1 LAFRRV
7 SRGVLAVLL
16 GAGLASAG
24 LTARAQTP
32 PPSPSVPTFGAATEL
47 VYVRFHVERKGG
59 KKVGYVEDLTPDKIR
74 VLEDGKPQAIAV
86 LETAATRDRTVLPE
100 VTLVL
105 DVSSSVMDERLL
117 DETLIRQ
124 VLFGSLHA
132 QSRVALCAFGGR
144 LECFAEPTRDA
155 SALMDAFKQALR
167 FGHETRRQG
176 TRLYAS
182 VADVARQSASGGRAQ
197 RAMIL
202 FTDALDTEGGRVKDA
217 VEAAT
222 AADVRV
228 YAVKVSQAFQDTA
241 QSRRSFGR
249 GTPNRSMYD
258 YRKLELDALPE
269 ATGGRSFEP
278 GTLDEKSLAKILR
291 EIGAEISNEIV
302 VGYEPEGARTGM
314 KHKVKVELVDKSS
327 GKIRD
332 GERILVR

>member
-1 LAFRRV
+1 MGVMVRPRPAESLAI
-7 SRGVLAVLL
+7 VLAS
-16 GAGLASAG
+16 GLAVSPAP
-24 LTARAQTP
+24 AQV
-32 PPSPSVPTFGAATEL
+32 PSFPTQAEL
-47 VYVRFHVERKGG
+47 VYVRFHVERKGAY
-59 KKVGYVEDLTPDKIR
+59 VGEVGRDQLR
-74 VLEDGKPQAIAV
+74 VLEDGRPQTIAV
-86 LETAATRDRTVLPE
+86 LETAATRDRSVLPE

-132 QSRVALCAFGGR
+132 RSKVALCAFGGR

-155 SALMDAFKQALR
+155 SALADAFNQALR
-167 FGHETRRQG
+167 FGYEMRRQG

-182 VADVARQSASGGRAQ
+182 VADVARQSAAVGGRAQ

-241 QSRRSFGR
+241 QSRRPFAR
-249 GTPNRSMYD
+249 GAPNRSMYD

-278 GTLDEKSLAKILR
+278 GTLDEESLAKILR
-291 EIGAEISNEIV
+291 EIGAEISNEVV
-302 VGYEPEGARTGM
+302 VGYEPEGAPNGTKR
-314 KHKVKVELVDKSS
+314 KVKVELADKSL

-332 GERILVR
+332 GERTLVR

>member
-1 LAFRRV
+1 MADM
-7 SRGVLAVLL
+7 VLALALL
-16 GAGLASAG
+16 LAPVPQA
-24 LTARAQTP
+24 
-32 PPSPSVPTFGAATEL
+32 PSFPSEAEL
-47 VYVRFHVERKGG
+47 VYVRFHVERKRGYATDLG
-59 KKVGYVEDLTPDKIR
+59 KDQLR
-74 VLEDGKPQAIAV
+74 VLEDGKPRPIAV

-132 QSRVALCAFGGR
+132 QSKVALCAFGGR

-155 SALMDAFKQALR
+155 SALMDAFSAALR
-167 FGHETRRQG
+167 FGHETRREG

-182 VADVARQSASGGRAQ
+182 VAEVARRSAAWGGRAQ

-222 AADVRV
+222 QADVRV

-241 QSRRSFGR
+241 PGRRPFSRGA
-249 GTPNRSMYD
+249 PNRAMYD

-278 GTLDEKSLAKILR
+278 GTLSEESLAKVLR
-291 EIGAEISNEIV
+291 EIGADISSEIV
-302 VGYEPEGARTGM
+302 VGYEPLGAPTGT
-314 KHKVKVELVDKSS
+314 KHKVKVELLDTVA

-332 GERILVR
+332 GERTLVR

>member
-1 LAFRRV
+1 MNGSRIVAILLA
-7 SRGVLAVLL
+7 SGLAVSP
-16 GAGLASAG
+16 ALAQA
-24 LTARAQTP
+24 
-32 PPSPSVPTFGAATEL
+32 PSFPSQAEL

-59 KKVGYVEDLTPDKIR
+59 YAGEVRKDQLR
-74 VLEDGKPQAIAV
+74 VLEDGKPQTIAV

-105 DVSSSVMDERLL
+105 DVSSSVMDDRLL

-132 QSRVALCAFGGR
+132 ESKVALCAFGGR

-155 SALMDAFKQALR
+155 AALVDAFGRAIR
-167 FGHETRRQG
+167 FGLETRRQG

-182 VADVARQSASGGRAQ
+182 VADVARQSAAAGGRAQ

-202 FTDALDTEGGRVKDA
+202 FTDALDTKEGSVKDA
-217 VEAAT
+217 VAAAV

-228 YAVKVSQAFQDTA
+228 YAVKISQAFQDTSE
-241 QSRRSFGR
+241 SRRPFSR
-249 GTPNRSMYD
+249 GAPNRTMYD
-258 YRKLELDALPE
+258 YRKLELDALPD

-278 GTLDEKSLAKILR
+278 GTLSEESLARILR

-302 VGYEPEGARTGM
+302 VGYEPAGARTGA

>member
-1 LAFRRV
+1 MNGSSIVAILLA
-7 SRGVLAVLL
+7 S
-16 GAGLASAG
+16 GLALSPT
-24 LTARAQTP
+24 LAQA
-32 PPSPSVPTFGAATEL
+32 PSFPSQAEL

-59 KKVGYVEDLTPDKIR
+59 YAGEVRKDQLR
-74 VLEDGKPQAIAV
+74 VLEDGKPQTIAV

-124 VLFGSLHA
+124 VLLGSLHA
-132 QSRVALCAFGGR
+132 QSKVALCAFGGR
-144 LECFAEPTRDA
+144 LSCFAEPTRDA
-155 SALMDAFKQALR
+155 SKLMDAFGQALR

-182 VADVARQSASGGRAQ
+182 VADVARQAGAGGRAQ

-228 YAVKVSQAFQDTA
+228 YAVKISQAFQDTA
-241 QSRRSFGR
+241 GSRGPLGR

-258 YRKLELDALPE
+258 YRKLELDALPD

-278 GTLDEKSLAKILR
+278 GTLSEESLARILR

-302 VGYEPEGARTGM
+302 VGYEPAGARTGA
-314 KHKVKVELVDKSS
+314 KHKVKVELVDKSY

>member
-1 LAFRRV
+1 MRRV
-7 SRGVLAVLL
+7 WPAIVLAS
-16 GAGLASAG
+16 GLAVSA
-24 LTARAQTP
+24 APAQV
-32 PPSPSVPTFGAATEL
+32 PSFPSQAEL
-47 VYVRFHVERKGG
+47 VYVRFHVERKGAYVSEVG
-59 KKVGYVEDLTPDKIR
+59 KDQLR
-74 VLEDGKPQAIAV
+74 VLEDGQPRTIAL

-124 VLFGSLHA
+124 VLLGSLHA
-132 QSRVALCAFGGR
+132 QSKVALCAFGGR
-144 LECFAEPTRDA
+144 LECFAKPTRDA

-167 FGHETRRQG
+167 FGHEMRRQG

-182 VADVARQSASGGRAQ
+182 VADVARQSAAAGGRAQ
-197 RAMIL
+197 RAMVL

-217 VEAAT
+217 VEAAA

-241 QSRRSFGR
+241 QSPRLLGR

-258 YRKLELDALPE
+258 YRKLELDALPD

-278 GTLDEKSLAKILR
+278 GTLDEESLAMVLR

-302 VGYEPEGARTGM
+302 IGYEPDGAPTGR
-314 KHKVKVELVDKSS
+314 KRKVKVELVDKSY

-332 GERILVR
+332 GERTLVR

>member
-1 LAFRRV
+1 M
-7 SRGVLAVLL
+7 
-16 GAGLASAG
+16 
-24 LTARAQTP
+24 
-32 PPSPSVPTFGAATEL
+32 
-47 VYVRFHVERKGG
+47 
-59 KKVGYVEDLTPDKIR
+59 
-74 VLEDGKPQAIAV
+74 

-105 DVSSSVMDERLL
+105 DVSSSVMDQRLL

-132 QSRVALCAFGGR
+132 QSKVALCAFGGR

-155 SALMDAFKQALR
+155 SALVHAFDQAVR

-182 VADVARQSASGGRAQ
+182 VADVARQSAAAGGRAQ

-228 YAVKVSQAFQDTA
+228 YAVKISQAFQETA
-241 QSRRSFGR
+241 RRSLGR

-258 YRKLELDALPE
+258 YRKLELDALPD

-278 GTLDEKSLAKILR
+278 GTLSAESLAKILR

-302 VGYEPEGARTGM
+302 VGYVPEGARTGV

>member
-1 LAFRRV
+1 MGAMASPAGAR
-7 SRGVLAVLL
+7 VLAIVLVPAL
-16 GAGLASAG
+16 AVAPASA
-24 LTARAQTP
+24 QV
-32 PPSPSVPTFGAATEL
+32 PSFPSQAEL
-47 VYVRFHVERKGG
+47 VYVRFHLERNGASVGEVG
-59 KKVGYVEDLTPDKIR
+59 KDQLR
-74 VLEDGKPQAIAV
+74 VLEDGKPQTIAV

-132 QSRVALCAFGGR
+132 QSKVALCAFGGR
-144 LECFAEPTRDA
+144 LECFAPPTRDA
-155 SALMDAFKQALR
+155 SALMDAFNEALR
-167 FGHETRRQG
+167 FGYETRRQG

-182 VADVARQSASGGRAQ
+182 VADLARQAAATGGRAQ

-241 QSRRSFGR
+241 RGGGPLGR
-249 GTPNRSMYD
+249 GTPNRAMYD

-291 EIGAEISNEIV
+291 EIAGEISNEII
-302 VGYEPEGARTGM
+302 VGYQPEGAPTGR
-314 KHKVKVELVDKSS
+314 KRKVKVELADKSL

-332 GERILVR
+332 GERTLVR

>member
-1 LAFRRV
+1 MAGSSIFAFALA
-7 SRGVLAVLL
+7 SGLAV
-16 GAGLASAG
+16 S
-24 LTARAQTP
+24 
-32 PPSPSVPTFGAATEL
+32 PSPVQVPTFPSKAEL
-47 VYVRFHVERKGG
+47 VYVRFHVERKGAP
-59 KKVGYVEDLTPDKIR
+59 VGEIRKDQLR
-74 VLEDGKPQAIAV
+74 VLEDGKPQTIAV

-132 QSRVALCAFGGR
+132 QSRVGLCAFGGR

-155 SALMDAFKQALR
+155 SALMDAFNQALQ

-182 VADVARQSASGGRAQ
+182 VAEVARRSASAGGRAQ

-217 VEAAT
+217 VDAAA

-228 YAVKVSQAFQDTA
+228 YAVKISQAFQDT
-241 QSRRSFGR
+241 SRSRSPFGR

-258 YRKLELDALPE
+258 YRKLELDALPD

-278 GTLDEKSLAKILR
+278 GTLDEESLAKILR
-291 EIGAEISNEIV
+291 EIGADISNEVV
-302 VGYEPEGARTGM
+302 VGYEPEGAPKGT
-314 KHKVKVELVDKSS
+314 KHKVKVELVDKSV
-327 GKIRD
+327 GKIPD
-332 GERILVR
+332 GERTLVR

>member
-1 LAFRRV
+1 M
-7 SRGVLAVLL
+7 
-16 GAGLASAG
+16 AGSSIFAILLASAVG
-24 LTARAQTP
+24 VSP
-32 PPSPSVPTFGAATEL
+32 PPQVPSFPSQAEL
-47 VYVRFHVERKGG
+47 VYVRFHIDRKGAPVSEVG
-59 KKVGYVEDLTPDKIR
+59 KDQLR
-74 VLEDGKPQAIAV
+74 VLEDGKPQTIVV

-105 DVSSSVMDERLL
+105 DVSSSVMDEGLL

-124 VLFGSLHA
+124 VLLGSLHA
-132 QSRVALCAFGGR
+132 QSKVALCAFGGR

-155 SALMDAFKQALR
+155 AALMDAFNQALR
-167 FGHETRRQG
+167 FGHEMRRQG

-182 VADVARQSASGGRAQ
+182 VADVARQSATAGGRAQ

-202 FTDALDTEGGRVKDA
+202 FTDALDTEGGSVKDA
-217 VEAAT
+217 VEAVT

-241 QSRRSFGR
+241 RSRPPFQR
-249 GTPNRSMYD
+249 GAPNRAMYD

-278 GTLDEKSLAKILR
+278 GTLDEESLAKILR

-302 VGYEPEGARTGM
+302 VGYEPAGARTGM
-314 KHKVKVELVDKSS
+314 KRKVKVELVDKSS

-332 GERILVR
+332 GERTLVR

>member
-1 LAFRRV
+1 MTGSSALAIL
-7 SRGVLAVLL
+7 LA
-16 GAGLASAG
+16 ASQA
-24 LTARAQTP
+24 TVPPAAQV
-32 PPSPSVPTFGAATEL
+32 PSFPAASEL
-47 VYVRFHVERKGG
+47 VYVRFHVERKGAHLSDVR
-59 KKVGYVEDLTPDKIR
+59 KDDLR

-100 VTLVL
+100 VTLLL

-155 SALMDAFKQALR
+155 AALMDAFEHALR
-167 FGHETRRQG
+167 FGYETRRQG

-182 VADVARQSASGGRAQ
+182 VADVARRSAADGGRAQ

-202 FTDALDTEGGRVKDA
+202 FTDALDTEGGRAKDA
-217 VEAAT
+217 VEAVT

-228 YAVKVSQAFQDTA
+228 YAVKLSQAFQDTA
-241 QSRRSFGR
+241 RHGPFGR
-249 GTPNRSMYD
+249 VPDRTMYD
-258 YRKLELDALPE
+258 YRKLELDALPD

-278 GTLDEKSLAKILR
+278 GTLDEESLAKILR
-291 EIGAEISNEIV
+291 EIGADISSEIV
-302 VGYEPEGARTGM
+302 VGYEPDGARTGT